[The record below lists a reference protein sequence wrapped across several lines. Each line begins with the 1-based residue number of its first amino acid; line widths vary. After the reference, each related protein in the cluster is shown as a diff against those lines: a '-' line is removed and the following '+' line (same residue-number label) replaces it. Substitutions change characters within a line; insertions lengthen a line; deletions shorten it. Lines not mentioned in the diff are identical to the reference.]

1 MTRGELKTQIL
12 EILETKPESRN
23 NDFYLFWEW
32 LQNFGGLELPE
43 LTNKKMQELEGKLSS
58 VSRYRRNIQGKG
70 EYLPT
75 RSNVRKGR
83 SR

>member
-32 LQNFGGLELPE
+32 LQNFGGLELP
-43 LTNKKMQELEGKLSS
+43 
-58 VSRYRRNIQGKG
+58 
-70 EYLPT
+70 
-75 RSNVRKGR
+75 
-83 SR
+83 